1 MEWRTRVTEL
11 LGCKYPILLGA
22 MGGLGTWQLAAA
34 VANAGCHGTITAST
48 SRTPEGLRED
58 IKRCREATAGSDGT
72 IGVNLSIGVCPQVEG
87 MLEVCCEEGVIL
99 ETAMYKPDAFVPRIK
114 EAGLKWIHKATLVPD
129 ALHVEKLGAEAV
141 IIIGMEAY
149 VFKRPLMLPLL
160 TTITWAAKQIKVPI
174 IAAGGIADGHG
185 FLGAL
190 GMGAEGIIMGTAFL
204 ATKESEMSEAHKE
217 ATVRLRPDHPQHR
230 LRILASPDPKRYS
243 EVMAMRDKLPFEE
256 WMRGLETVGLEDPA
270 WEKIMSELPRV
281 SLAVATI
288 DRIPTVKE
296 LIDNIIHGAEEIL
309 DSWQFLK
316 TR

>member
-1 MEWRTRVTEL
+1 MEWKTRVTEL

-22 MGGLGTWQLAAA
+22 MGGLGTWELAAA
-34 VANAGCHGTITAST
+34 VANAGCHGTISV
-48 SRTPEGLRED
+48 SRTPEKLRED

-72 IGVNLSIGVCPQVEG
+72 IGVNLSIGVCPQVEK

-114 EAGLKWIHKATLVPD
+114 EAGLTWIHKATLVPD

-160 TTITWAAKQIKVPI
+160 TTITWAARQIKVPI
-174 IAAGGIADGHG
+174 IAAGGIADGRG

-204 ATKESEMSEAHKE
+204 ATKESAMSEAHKE
-217 ATVRLRPDHPQHR
+217 ATVQLRPDHPQHR
-230 LRILASPDPKRYS
+230 LRILSTPDAKRYA
-243 EVMAMRDKLPFEE
+243 EVMAMRDKLPLEE
-256 WMRGLETVGLEDPA
+256 WMPMLERTTLEDPA
-270 WEKIMSELPRV
+270 WEEIMVKLPRV

-288 DRIPTVKE
+288 DHIPTVKE
-296 LIDNIIHGAEEIL
+296 LIDSIVHGAEEVL